1 MRLDGRPL
9 RLARV
14 EVGEDVGGA
23 VGREAHGAGAPGV
36 LLDDRSVA
44 CATGT
49 VRLLEVQPPGG
60 KVMSFSSY
68 CNGHPV
74 SEGARV
80 QPL

>member
-1 MRLDGRPL
+1 MRLDGLPL

-14 EVGEDVGGA
+14 DVGGDVA
-23 VGREAHGAGAPGV
+23 PGAPEPGV
-36 LLDDRSVA
+36 LLDDRSVT

-60 KVMSFSSY
+60 KVMSFSAY
-68 CNGHPV
+68 CHGHPV
-74 SEGARV
+74 SAGARV

>member
-1 MRLDGRPL
+1 VRLDGRPL

-14 EVGEDVGGA
+14 EVGGEVGGVQA
-23 VGREAHGAGAPGV
+23 PSAGEPGV

-68 CNGHPV
+68 CHGHPM
-74 SEGARV
+74 SAGARV

>member
-14 EVGEDVGGA
+14 EVGGVVGG
-23 VGREAHGAGAPGV
+23 EAHGAGEPGV

-68 CNGHPV
+68 CHGHPV
-74 SEGARV
+74 SAGARV
-80 QPL
+80 LPL

>member
-1 MRLDGRPL
+1 MRLDGLPL

-14 EVGEDVGGA
+14 DVVGDVA
-23 VGREAHGAGAPGV
+23 PRAPEPGV

-68 CNGHPV
+68 CHGHPV
-74 SEGARV
+74 SAGARV